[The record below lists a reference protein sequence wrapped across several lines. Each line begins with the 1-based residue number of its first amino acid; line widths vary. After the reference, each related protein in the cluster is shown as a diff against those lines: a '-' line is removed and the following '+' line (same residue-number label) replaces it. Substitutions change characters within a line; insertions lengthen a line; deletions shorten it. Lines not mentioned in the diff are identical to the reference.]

1 MQHTPLT
8 HTRFFLS
15 EQLMHNNSLQ
25 EFAQKSNIALPVYET
40 INEGQQHAPKFR
52 STMMLESYRS
62 LYMFHIDACRQKS
75 PNKNCV
81 DDSKHEQ
88 RQSININ
95 YHLESKHNKC
105 NANCQ
110 I

>member
-1 MQHTPLT
+1 
-8 HTRFFLS
+8 
-15 EQLMHNNSLQ
+15 MHNNSLQ

-52 STMMLESYRS
+52 STRSMMLESYRS